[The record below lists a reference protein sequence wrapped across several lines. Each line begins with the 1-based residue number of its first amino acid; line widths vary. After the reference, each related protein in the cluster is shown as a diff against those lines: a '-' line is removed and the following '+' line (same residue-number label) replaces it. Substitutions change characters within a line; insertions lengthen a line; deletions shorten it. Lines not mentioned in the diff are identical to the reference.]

1 MNCSISI
8 ANRPRTRIRDNAK
21 PTYRVSHSALRNRNY
36 AIYLIGNTISL
47 HGLWVYRVALGWFTW
62 ELTGSELW
70 VGIVAF
76 TQFAPAVVFGPIF
89 GVLADRFDRRVTSIL
104 INGGSMLNM
113 FVLGALTSTGHID
126 IVWLV
131 ILSSIQGT
139 LDGAHAPVRM
149 SIVPNLVKPDQ
160 LHSAIAFTSVSF
172 NLSRFVGPA
181 IAGFVIAVWD
191 VATAFIINGV
201 SYVTIIG
208 VMLIVRLNPKDDA
221 GKERKH
227 PWLELVDGARYAFSH
242 DVIRALL
249 VLVAMASVF
258 GRGALEMLPA
268 FADAVYAGGPA
279 ALATLTSAIGAG
291 AVAAGLALSRGTK
304 WLTVA
309 VVRSAVVAGGLLI
322 VALALIG
329 EFAVAIAIVALL
341 GIILSLCSVGAQI
354 LIQTQVSDGMR
365 GRVSSF
371 WGMIAF
377 AGTSLGS
384 LIIGAAASAWGLQA
398 AVAGAGV
405 ICALVSLVTLRRGA

>member
-1 MNCSISI
+1 MSQ
-8 ANRPRTRIRDNAK
+8 
-21 PTYRVSHSALRNRNY
+21 SALRDRNY

-47 HGLWVYRVALGWFTW
+47 HGLWIYRVALGWFAW
-62 ELTGSELW
+62 ELTESELW

-89 GVLADRFDRRVTSIL
+89 GVLADRFDRRATSIL
-104 INGGSMLNM
+104 INAGSLVNM
-113 FVLGALTSTGHID
+113 FVLGAFAWTGHID
-126 IVWLV
+126 ITGLV

-160 LHSAIAFTSVSF
+160 LHSAIAFTSVAF

-208 VMLIVRLNPKDDA
+208 AMMIVRLNAADSEGA
-221 GKERKH
+221 ERKH
-227 PWLELVDGARYAFSH
+227 PWQELVDGARYAFSH

-249 VLVAMASVF
+249 VLVALASVF

-291 AVAAGLALSRGTK
+291 AVAAGLALSRGTR
-304 WLTVA
+304 WLTVV
-309 VVRSAVVAGGLLI
+309 VVRSAVAVGGGLI
-322 VALALIG
+322 VALA
-329 EFAVAIAIVALL
+329 AVDDFVVGVAIVALL
-341 GIILSLCSVGAQI
+341 GVILSLCSVGAQI
-354 LIQTQVSDGMR
+354 LIQTQVSDRMR

-377 AGTSLGS
+377 GGTSLGS
-384 LIIGAAASAWGLQA
+384 LIIGASASTWGLQT
-398 AVAGAGV
+398 AVAGAGLV
-405 ICALVSLVTLRRGA
+405 CALVSLLTLWRRA